1 MNGRSHVYAGA
12 SVLALVAWLTAAP
25 ALAGE
30 TAEGPTDAMASGDD
44 LPGVPTSATA
54 DATEPDAGSEPVAE
68 AEPEAPDPALAAL
81 QQGWAALN
89 GGRFDEA
96 AAAYAQASSLDPTM
110 LDAWLGLQWAHLA
123 AGRAQQAADAG
134 ERALALDPHNFWAR
148 RRQALARYLLG
159 EYAAARGLY
168 EGVLA
173 DDPADAE
180 ARLGLGFTLVR
191 LGEVGPGHAECR
203 KAAPG
208 LKDGAQV
215 AECLAM
221 GTSAGPL
228 ASPGVTVGGGAWLTL
243 LLPAGQ
249 GVRFQRQQTLTAT
262 AFAEWPAG
270 WGVWGGALLGQMITR
285 PAKTVSA
292 QDVPALGG
300 YGRWRDLSFA
310 ASVARLSSDET
321 DADGAWV
328 GVARAGWQPGALG
341 VTLGGAWSGYAQG
354 RVWQADPRV
363 VWQPGAALRLAAGA
377 EIVALDPDAGAT
389 MVAATLTAW
398 QIEGRWAATDT
409 LAVDAWGSWGPRQ
422 RFVEV
427 EGLSVWSNDDRFT
440 WGARAGLTWQMTPS
454 TALRLEG
461 RWEAGEVLAGQTRDF
476 SLIGGT
482 AGLQLT
488 Y

>member
-1 MNGRSHVYAGA
+1 MGVWPSL
-12 SVLALVAWLTAAP
+12 LALVAWLSAAP

-30 TAEGPTDAMASGDD
+30 TAESPPDAMAA
-44 LPGVPTSATA
+44 GVDSPDAPTPVAA
-54 DATEPDAGSEPVAE
+54 DATESGAVAE
-68 AEPEAPDPALAAL
+68 PDAPDPALAAL

-89 GGRFDEA
+89 DGRYDDA
-96 AAAYAQASSLDPTM
+96 AAAYAQASALDPTM

-123 AGRAQQAADAG
+123 AGRAQQAAAAG
-134 ERALALDPHNFWAR
+134 ERALALDPHSFWAR

-168 EGVLA
+168 ESVLA
-173 DDPADAE
+173 DDPTDAE
-180 ARLGLGFTLVR
+180 VRLGLGFTLVR
-191 LGEVGPGHAECR
+191 LGEVDQGHAECR

-208 LKDGAQV
+208 LKEGGLV
-215 AECLAM
+215 AECLAL
-221 GTSAGPL
+221 GALAGPL
-228 ASPGVTVGGGAWLTL
+228 AAPAVTVGGGAWLTL
-243 LLPAGQ
+243 LTPAGKT
-249 GVRFQRQQTLTAT
+249 GLFQRQQTLTAT

-270 WGVWGGALLGQMITR
+270 WGVWGGALVGQMITR
-285 PAKTVSA
+285 PAQTASS
-292 QDVPALGG
+292 QDVPVLGA

-310 ASVARLSSDET
+310 ASVARLSSDEA

-328 GVARAGWQPGALG
+328 RVARAAWQPGAWG
-341 VTLGGAWSGYAQG
+341 VSLGGAWTGYAQG

-363 VWQPGAALRLAAGA
+363 VWQPSSSLRLAAGA
-377 EIVALDPDAGAT
+377 EIVGLDPDAGAA
-389 MVAATLTAW
+389 MPADTLTAW
-398 QIEGRWAATDT
+398 QIEGRWQTTDT

-427 EGLSVWSNDDRFT
+427 EGLAVWSNDDRFT
-440 WGARAGLTWQMTPS
+440 WGARTGLTWQMTPS

-476 SLIGGT
+476 TLVGGT